1 MLAIYALA
9 VIISGGL
16 IGLFVR
22 QILALLGF
30 VPGLAAGAFVVL
42 AVGSV
47 FAAFELFFM
56 AVLRLYRPTRDRAML
71 VTETISCFTAL
82 IFIPYL
88 LHVKIPWP
96 SSRFESVEP
105 LIYFF
110 VFAAMHLL
118 VKLATF
124 YASLEGTP
132 SRRISAAGWGAAA
145 VACGAL
151 AYVAALRWMGEAE
164 QARFIVSSE
173 ARSYR
178 VGDEFAQ
185 ARPVMEGALLRGSLS
200 DEEGQVLSLR
210 LANLPD
216 AEEDR
221 KYGRAYLS
229 VHLIG
234 DETKVYKSSARLL
247 DTGWAELRVPSS
259 FFPSRP
265 REYEVRWTRKGEP
278 NWQGMLGIRP
288 IVYNLPERPGATSP
302 LPAKLLIS
310 GPSLNRERAVEKRPN
325 FLVILVDGLG
335 AGHVSMLGYEREVT
349 PSLDRLG
356 YGGLVFPNAY
366 AREGPVAA
374 IASLLTGVRQGD
386 RGVDP
391 SGGPSIAALLQAGH
405 YATAAFSEA
414 KSEED
419 ADRIQALFGS
429 GFDVV
434 DVGHGLGA
442 GLSEAAAGS
451 RATLERARAWIAGHS
466 DVTFFCVLRLRE
478 LEDPQP
484 SERYETV
491 YPEEGGRM
499 RDVDLFDNALLHL
512 DRQIGALLKYIRDH
526 DTRST
531 TCIVVTSLFGHD
543 FSLGPAGNRLT
554 FPSER
559 VPIILHVPGGRS
571 GRQSRQV
578 GLADVAATIAALAE
592 MQLEAPAEGRNLLN

>member
-9 VIISGGL
+9 VIISAGL
-16 IGLFVR
+16 IGLYVR

-47 FAAFELFFM
+47 FAALELFFM
-56 AVLRLYRPTRDRAML
+56 AVLRLYRPTRDRATL
-71 VTETISCFTAL
+71 VTESISCLAAL

-88 LHVKIPWP
+88 LHVRIPWP
-96 SSRFESVEP
+96 SSRLESVES

-110 VFAAMHLL
+110 AFAGLHLL

-145 VACGAL
+145 AACVAL
-151 AYVAALRWMGEAE
+151 AYVGALSWMGEAE
-164 QARFIVSSE
+164 RARSVATSE

-178 VGDEFAQ
+178 VGDEFAR
-185 ARPVMEGALLRGSLS
+185 ARPVMEGALLRGRLS

-216 AEEDR
+216 AQEAR
-221 KYGRAYLS
+221 KYDRAYLN

-234 DETKVYKSSARLL
+234 DETKVYQSSARLRE
-247 DTGWAELRVPSS
+247 TGWVELRVPSS
-259 FFPSRP
+259 YFPSRA
-265 REYEVRWTRKGEP
+265 REYEVRWTRKGEA
-278 NWQGMLGIRP
+278 NWLGMLGIRP
-288 IVYNLPERPGATSP
+288 IVYNVPERPGASP
-302 LPAKLLIS
+302 LPPAKLLIS
-310 GPSLNRERAVEKRPN
+310 GPSLYRERAAAKLPN

-335 AGHVSMLGYEREVT
+335 ASHVSMLGYERQVT

-366 AREGPVAA
+366 AREGPQAA
-374 IASLLTGVRQGD
+374 IASLLNAARQGA
-386 RGVDP
+386 RAEDP
-391 SGGPSIAALLQAGH
+391 SGTASIAALLQAGN

-414 KSEED
+414 KSEAD
-419 ADRIQALFGS
+419 ANRIQALFGS
-429 GFDVV
+429 GFDLV
-434 DVGHGLGA
+434 DVGR
-442 GLSEAAAGS
+442 GLSADSSQAAAGS
-451 RATLERARAWIAGHS
+451 RATLERARAWIASHS

-484 SERYETV
+484 SERYDTV

-543 FSLGPAGNRLT
+543 FSLDQAGNRLT
-554 FPSER
+554 LPSEH
-559 VPIILHVPGGRS
+559 VPIFLHVPGGRS
-571 GRQSRQV
+571 GRQPRQA
-578 GLADVAATIAALAE
+578 GLADVAATIAALADTR
-592 MQLEAPAEGRNLLN
+592 LEAPAEGRNLLN